1 MNCRF
6 IADLSFIAPPA
17 WRRRATFV
25 QLTLSSHRT
34 VSLRGTKRRQ
44 LLAAY
49 RHATDRE
56 VIKRRDRIS
65 LRPQADTAG
74 SEAMVVV
81 IEIEL
86 AVEPRL
92 DVIPHRHHPDRVPLP
107 EGRCLHPRA
116 RQLPASAVLAVP
128 AEIAFESL

>member
-1 MNCRF
+1 MHRRT
-6 IADLSFIAPPA
+6 SPPP
-17 WRRRATFV
+17 RDSRD
-25 QLTLSSHRT
+25 
-34 VSLRGTKRRQ
+34 GTSAKDKRRQ
-44 LLAAY
+44 LPLAAC

-56 VIKRRDRIS
+56 VIERRDRIS
-65 LRPQADTAG
+65 LRPQAHTAG
-74 SEAMVVV
+74 SEATVVV